1 MNDDQRMPALP
12 QITDEDLIRS
22 APSVRALLVGRL
34 EALYRPV
41 QNALAVADD
50 PALPV
55 DPRLLEIGI
64 RIVDKLSTLY
74 GISRPRPAVPD
85 EEPDEG
91 LDPAVDRRA
100 LIEEKLVEI
109 ERRAREQEAR

>member
-1 MNDDQRMPALP
+1 MQPEDSQRMPALP

-22 APSVRALLVGRL
+22 APTVRALLVGRL
-34 EALYRPV
+34 EAMWRPIEA
-41 QNALAVADD
+41 ALQVAQD

-64 RIVDKLSTLY
+64 RVVEKEAALY
-74 GISRPRPAVPD
+74 GITRPRPVAPE
-85 EEPDEG
+85 EEPELG

-100 LIEEKLVEI
+100 MVEGRLAEI
-109 ERRAREQEAR
+109 EKRLRD